1 MTIFAICKLIV
12 MNFKTFCI
20 FVAAMVLLALHSCKK
35 EEETKVYMDGTLKME
50 HSMPKY
56 VKPGEKYTF
65 TASGIT
71 APDGTPVA
79 YYFYSSASNN
89 RSDTL
94 RTPPYTYTYEIPDT
108 LGAFSMN
115 VVAYPVES
123 YNKYYVSTE
132 SVNFIT
138 VSDDPFDGSLTN
150 ILPREDEMHEELFD
164 RNYAL
169 VYSGGKEWI
178 RSNLSRIDR
187 DAQGKEVF
195 GMSYAQSKAM
205 QNIFGS
211 YYTWEEA
218 VNACPPGWHLPSDAE
233 WVDLLKDN
241 GAPDSLQPFETSPS
255 GAGNLMVKG
264 YFNGSEMWYYYRGVK
279 ITDVSISAIPV
290 GYATMEKGS
299 WSFLGYQNYAV
310 FWTADEFEGKGVY
323 RYIYKE
329 YDNVFVGSA
338 DKTGF
343 AASVRCV
350 R

>member
-1 MTIFAICKLIV
+1 
-12 MNFKTFCI
+12 MNFGTLFI
-20 FVAAMVLLALHSCKK
+20 FGAAVVLLAFHSCKK
-35 EEETKVYMDGTLKME
+35 EEETKVYMDGTLKLE

-56 VKPGEKYTF
+56 VKPGEKYSLS
-65 TASGIT
+65 ASGVS
-71 APDGTPVA
+71 APDGTAVA
-79 YYFYSSASNN
+79 CYFYSSASNN

-94 RTPPYTYTYEIPDT
+94 RTAPFNYTYEIPDT
-108 LGAFSMN
+108 LGTFTMN
-115 VVAYPVES
+115 VVIYPVVS
-123 YNKYYVSTE
+123 YKKYYISTQ
-132 SVNFIT
+132 SFTFIT
-138 VSDDPFDGSLTN
+138 VSDDPFEGSLTN
-150 ILPREDEMHEELFD
+150 ILPREDELTENLYG

-169 VYSGGKEWI
+169 VSSGGNEWL
-178 RSNLSRIDR
+178 RSNLSRVDR
-187 DAQGKEVF
+187 DASGKEVF
-195 GMSYAQSKAM
+195 GMSYAQSNAM
-205 QNIFGS
+205 QNIFGA

-279 ITDVSISAIPV
+279 ITDESISAIPV
-290 GYATMEKGS
+290 GYATMDKGS

-323 RYIYKE
+323 H
-329 YDNVFVGSA
+329 NVFVGSA